1 MVNDTQ
7 QINGS
12 ATLVG
17 QEVKVQVADE
27 HNNIRQFIIDIYTWE
42 ELVKVPVRFG
52 NGEPSLTKRLVEKE
66 AEFPVE
72 VRTV

>member
-1 MVNDTQ
+1 MTDNQ
-7 QINGS
+7 QIQGS
-12 ATLVG
+12 AVCIG
-17 QEVKVQVADE
+17 SEVKVQLVDE
-27 HNNIRQFIIDIYTWE
+27 HNNIRQFVVDIYTWE

-52 NGEPSLTKRLVEKE
+52 NGVPSLVKRLVEKE